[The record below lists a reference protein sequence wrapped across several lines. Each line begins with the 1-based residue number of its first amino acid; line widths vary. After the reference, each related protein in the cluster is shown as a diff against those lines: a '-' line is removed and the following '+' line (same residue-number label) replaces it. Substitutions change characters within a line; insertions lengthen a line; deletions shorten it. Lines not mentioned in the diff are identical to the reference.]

1 MLREYT
7 VQIIVSLV
15 QFVVI
20 FNIFMIK
27 KVIGN
32 ILYNIYIEM

>member
-1 MLREYT
+1 MFREYT
-7 VQIIVSLV
+7 LEIIVSLV

-20 FNIFMIK
+20 FNILMIK

-32 ILYNIYIEM
+32 ILYNI